1 MGLVTVSTST
11 ERLLRNLAE
20 WLDATAPL
28 AGPTRTVAT
37 LDVADYPRSKT
48 TAHLMAPAQVD
59 RLSELLAIDAAVLAA
74 NRAAKAGH

>member
-1 MGLVTVSTST
+1 M

-28 AGPTRTVAT
+28 AGPTPTIATVDVGDFPRT
-37 LDVADYPRSKT
+37 RM

-59 RLSELLAIDAAVLAA
+59 RLSELLAVDAAVLAA
-74 NRAAKAGH
+74 NRASKSGS